1 MKMNGKTAAAAMSA
15 LALAGMSVAPM
26 AAMAAPEATA
36 DSTGAEVT
44 RVADNA
50 VEASGIVRTDQVEGT
65 FSYDQEAVT
74 PTSQITTVFAKAAAT
89 LCQAMPEYVSETTA
103 TSLVLTAP
111 NSPEIV
117 ATIQDLAARDGNP
130 GVIMACACATN
141 GPGGGA
147 TANAEVEGA
156 SVASLAALAGAA

>member
-26 AAMAAPEATA
+26 AAMAAPGT
-36 DSTGAEVT
+36 
-44 RVADNA
+44 VADTAGTEAVQVAENA
-50 VEASGIVRTDQVEGT
+50 GAAGFVRADRVEGT
-65 FSYDQEAVT
+65 FSFDQQTVT
-74 PTSQITTVFAKAAAT
+74 PTATIANVFAKAAAT
-89 LCQAMPEYVSETTA
+89 LCQAMPAYVSETAT
-103 TSLVLTAP
+103 TSLLLSAP
-111 NSPEIV
+111 NSLQIT

-147 TANAEVEGA
+147 AANAEVEGA

>member
-15 LALAGMSVAPM
+15 LALASMSAAPM
-26 AAMAAPEATA
+26 AAMAAPEAAPHAMETGAVQIADGTA
-36 DSTGAEVT
+36 DT
-44 RVADNA
+44 
-50 VEASGIVRTDQVEGT
+50 SGIVRTDRVEGA

-89 LCQAMPEYVSETTA
+89 LCQAMPAYVSETAA

-117 ATIQDLAARDGNP
+117 ATMQDLAARDDNP